1 MTQVTSLILAMNKYN
16 IIGNH
21 SNTIPWL
28 KSKSFDAKADMM
40 FFKTMTTDSTIIMGA
55 NTYLSLPN
63 ELPNRNH
70 IVISRNA
77 ITNPNHKHTTVTP
90 TLVDAVKYAKTL
102 NKPIFIIGGAKTANE
117 AIDRELIDYAFISNI
132 NSNNTSSGIKF
143 TNDKLVESLGY
154 LKTYYFYQEEYGMT
168 KSLGVDLYGEGGL
181 NLPRCLYERIEAAKT
196 AILELSINKGVRNG
210 N

>member
-1 MTQVTSLILAMNKYN
+1 MTQVTSLILAMNKHN

-28 KSKSFDAKADMM
+28 KSKSFDAKADMV

-77 ITNPNHKHTTVTP
+77 ITNPNHKHTIVTP
-90 TLVDAVKYAKTL
+90 TLVDAIKYAKKL

-132 NSNNTSSGIKF
+132 NSDNTSSGIKF
-143 TNDKLVESLGY
+143 TNDKLIESLGY
-154 LKTYYFYQEEYGMT
+154 LKTYYFYQGGNGMV
-168 KSLGVDLYGEGGL
+168 KNLGVDLYGEGGL
-181 NLPRCLYERIEAAKT
+181 NLPQCLYRRIETAKT
-196 AILELSINKGVRNG
+196 KIMELSNRKS
-210 N
+210 